1 MEAPGSQPKDKAET
15 QAFSVTGSFTSNLEF
30 ADPEKKKAFVE
41 SITSGRF
48 HNQADKGAESALS
61 CMMARTA
68 AYKGH
73 EVTWDELMKSTEVWD
88 PKIDLTKLV

>member
-1 MEAPGSQPKDKAET
+1 
-15 QAFSVTGSFTSNLEF
+15 
-30 ADPEKKKAFVE
+30 VE
-41 SITSGRF
+41 SITSGKF
-48 HNQADKGAESALS
+48 HNQAAKGVESALS